1 METYRLFING
11 QFEASQSTDTV
22 DVMDPATMQRLAVVP
37 DAGKADVD
45 RAVGAARAA
54 FDGPWHEVPARERG
68 RILMRLGEALR
79 ERADELA
86 ILETRNTGKP
96 LVEAESDIEDAATC
110 FEYYGSLASTLR
122 GDVMPLQ
129 DGALALAV
137 REPVGVAAQIIPW
150 NYPLVMAAWKIA
162 PAICAGCTVVL
173 KPAEETP
180 LSVLEFARDFEKAG
194 VPPGVINI
202 VTGRG
207 SPTGVALVA
216 HPDVDKVAF
225 TGSVESGR
233 AVMTAS
239 AQTLKRVTLEL
250 GGKSPAII
258 FADAEFEPSI
268 RGALFGVFVNQGE
281 VCSATSRILVERSIY
296 PRVVEALVERAK
308 TIRLGPGLDRDTRMG
323 PLVSAEHF
331 ARVRRFQDIG
341 KREGRL
347 ALGGNRASGGALDA
361 GWFVEPTIFYD
372 VDPGATIAREE
383 IFGPVACVMP
393 FDREEDA
400 VRLAND
406 SVFGLAASVWTRDIF
421 RVLRIVKRLR
431 TGIIW
436 VNHSQPAAIEAPWGG
451 FKQSGIGREL
461 GRWGVDSYLETKQV
475 YLNADE
481 SAIGWPETY

>member
-1 METYRLFING
+1 
-11 QFEASQSTDTV
+11 
-22 DVMDPATMQRLAVVP
+22 
-37 DAGKADVD
+37 
-45 RAVGAARAA
+45 
-54 FDGPWHEVPARERG
+54 
-68 RILMRLGEALR
+68 
-79 ERADELA
+79 
-86 ILETRNTGKP
+86 
-96 LVEAESDIEDAATC
+96 
-110 FEYYGSLASTLR
+110 
-122 GDVMPLQ
+122 
-129 DGALALAV
+129 
-137 REPVGVAAQIIPW
+137 
-150 NYPLVMAAWKIA
+150 
-162 PAICAGCTVVL
+162 
-173 KPAEETP
+173 
-180 LSVLEFARDFEKAG
+180 
-194 VPPGVINI
+194 
-202 VTGRG
+202 
-207 SPTGVALVA
+207 
-216 HPDVDKVAF
+216 
-225 TGSVESGR
+225 
-233 AVMTAS
+233 
-239 AQTLKRVTLEL
+239 
-250 GGKSPAII
+250 
-258 FADAEFEPSI
+258 
-268 RGALFGVFVNQGE
+268 
-281 VCSATSRILVERSIY
+281 
-296 PRVVEALVERAK
+296 
-308 TIRLGPGLDRDTRMG
+308 MG

-393 FDREEDA
+393 FDHEEDA